1 MYCLNKADGKIV
13 WNFPTLRKM
22 ESSPVIAQ
30 NSVVIASEDGRLYIL
45 DLETGH
51 KIWSYEIG
59 SPVYS
64 TPAVTNNYIIVGA
77 DDGKIY
83 VFGK

>member
-1 MYCLNKADGKIV
+1 M
-13 WNFPTLRKM
+13 
-22 ESSPVIAQ
+22 
-30 NSVVIASEDGRLYIL
+30 VVASGDGRLYIL
-45 DLETGH
+45 DLKTGK

-77 DDGKIY
+77 DDGKVY